1 MSAKN
6 TRRAGIIAGLA
17 LLPALVF
24 GGTALAASADGQV
37 AKSNPSQTQQVNPSD
52 ETHNIRV
59 EGEVSKIEKRG
70 DVVWGEV
77 TVFSVVAHP
86 GAPELE
92 FVLTPDTTV
101 ELENG
106 APMVGDKVTASGAVQ
121 QDGKTVLA
129 DHMTF
134 H

>member
-1 MSAKN
+1 MSAKS
-6 TRRAGIIAGLA
+6 TRRVGVIAGLA

-24 GGTALAASADGQV
+24 GGTAVAASADGQ
-37 AKSNPSQTQQVNPSD
+37 ATKSHPSQTQQVKPSD
-52 ETHNIRV
+52 ETHFIAV
-59 EGEVSKIEKRG
+59 KGEVSKIEKQV

-86 GAPELE
+86 GGPELD
-92 FVLTPDTTV
+92 FVVTPETVV

-106 APMVGDKVTASGAVQ
+106 APEVGEKVTAFGQVK
-121 QDGKTVLA
+121 QDGTVNA
-129 DHMTF
+129 AHMVF

>member
-1 MSAKN
+1 MSAKT
-6 TRRAGIIAGLA
+6 TRRVGVIAGLA

-24 GGTALAASADGQV
+24 GGTALAASTDGQV
-37 AKSNPSQTQQVNPSD
+37 AKSNQSQVKQSED
-52 ETHNIRV
+52 HIRV
-59 EGEVSKIEKRG
+59 EGEVSKIGKRG

-77 TVFSVVAHP
+77 TVISVVAHP

-101 ELENG
+101 ELEDG
-106 APMVGDKVTASGAVQ
+106 APEVGDKVTASGVVQ

>member
-1 MSAKN
+1 MSAKS
-6 TRRAGIIAGLA
+6 TRRVGAIAGLA

-24 GGTALAASADGQV
+24 GGTAVAASADGQV
-37 AKSNPSQTQQVNPSD
+37 AKSHPSQTRQVKPSD

-59 EGEVSKIEKRG
+59 EGQVSKIEKRG

-86 GAPELE
+86 GGPELE
-92 FVLTPDTTV
+92 FVLTPDTV
-101 ELENG
+101 IELENG
-106 APMVGDKVTASGAVQ
+106 APEVGDEVTASGEVQ
-121 QDGKTVLA
+121 QDGKTVVA
-129 DHMTF
+129 DHMVF

>member
-1 MSAKN
+1 MSAKT
-6 TRRAGIIAGLA
+6 TRRVGVIAGLA

-24 GGTALAASADGQV
+24 GGTALAASTDGQV
-37 AKSNPSQTQQVNPSD
+37 AKSNPSQTQQVKQSED
-52 ETHNIRV
+52 HIRV
-59 EGEVSKIEKRG
+59 EGEVSKIGKRG

-77 TVFSVVAHP
+77 TVISVVAHP

-101 ELENG
+101 QLEDG
-106 APMVGDKVTASGAVQ
+106 APEVGDKVTASGVVQ

-129 DHMTF
+129 DHMIF

>member
-1 MSAKN
+1 MSAKS
-6 TRRAGIIAGLA
+6 TRRVGVIAGLA

-24 GGTALAASADGQV
+24 GGTAVAASADGQV
-37 AKSNPSQTQQVNPSD
+37 TKSQTQQVRPSN
-52 ETHNIRV
+52 EQQNIRV

-101 ELENG
+101 ELGNG
-106 APMVGDKVTASGAVQ
+106 YPEVGDKVTASGELQ
-121 QDGKTVLA
+121 QDGKTVIA